1 MRVSQTFAFG
11 AGGLIIVMKG
21 NELDKS
27 NQPPH
32 RAIWKPP
39 PWPIL
44 KVNSNDAN
52 FREQNSMG
60 VVLDMGGGL
69 VLFWRSTIDEI
80 VEGSGTYY
88 IDTIFQEEN
97 RAGIGMIIWDCQGKG
112 LEHMVGIIP
121 LPLTIIELETLA
133 ILKALQFDVDLS
145 LKDVIPEG
153 DSKIAMNAWMQIR
166 IL

>member
-1 MRVSQTFAFG
+1 MELRVGFVSSMRVSQTFAFG

-80 VEGSGTYY
+80 VEGSATYY
-88 IDTIFQEEN
+88 INTMFQEED
-97 RAGIGMIIWDCQGKG
+97 RARIRMIIQDCQGKG
-112 LEHMVGIIP
+112 FAHMVRIIP
-121 LPLTIIELETLA
+121 FPLIVRELETLA
-133 ILKALQFDVDLS
+133 ISKAL
-145 LKDVIPEG
+145 
-153 DSKIAMNAWMQIR
+153 
-166 IL
+166 